1 MIVDNPIKNE
11 MVNWLVIDAL
21 SVFVVMMVNVE
32 VLVWKI
38 TRTSAMA
45 IMEVKLLFWKFFK
58 SLEI

>member
-45 IMEVKLLFWKFFK
+45 IMEVKHLFWKFFK